1 MHCSDFST
9 GFDRGPPSFELTG
22 MPGKRAPP
30 QDVAPLE
37 PVEFGIAFQIAL
49 DAGQGPSDASSS
61 SPWER
66 ASFALKRHFSDRTD
80 KFDSA
85 DFRFRAVM
93 DLYTRNVLA
102 DWIRSGDGASR
113 RIEIHPAVLDVACHL
128 RLASNGR
135 FPVRKFLEKVAA
147 TAEENYSD
155 LEEWPL

>member
-1 MHCSDFST
+1 MRS
-9 GFDRGPPSFELTG
+9 R
-22 MPGKRAPP
+22 P

-37 PVEFGIAFQIAL
+37 PAEFGIAFQIAL
-49 DAGQGPSDASSS
+49 DAGQNPSKATSS

-66 ASFALKRHFSDRTD
+66 ASFALERYFSDQRD

-102 DWIRSGDGASR
+102 DWVRSGDGASR
-113 RIEIHPAVLDVACHL
+113 RMEIHPAVLDVASQL
-128 RLASNGR
+128 RLASNGK
-135 FPVRKFLEKVAA
+135 FPVRRFLEKVSA
-147 TAEENYSD
+147 TAKENYAD

>member
-1 MHCSDFST
+1 MVARRS
-9 GFDRGPPSFELTG
+9 R
-22 MPGKRAPP
+22 P

-37 PVEFGIAFQIAL
+37 AAEFGIAFQIAL
-49 DAGQGPSDASSS
+49 DAGQSPSNASPS

-66 ASFALKRHFSDRTD
+66 ASFALKKHFSDRAD

-93 DLYTRNVLA
+93 DLYTRNFLA
-102 DWIRSGDGASR
+102 DWTRSGDGASR
-113 RIEIHPAVLDVACHL
+113 RIEIHPAVLDVASQL

-147 TAEENYSD
+147 TAEENYAD
-155 LEEWPL
+155 LDEWPL